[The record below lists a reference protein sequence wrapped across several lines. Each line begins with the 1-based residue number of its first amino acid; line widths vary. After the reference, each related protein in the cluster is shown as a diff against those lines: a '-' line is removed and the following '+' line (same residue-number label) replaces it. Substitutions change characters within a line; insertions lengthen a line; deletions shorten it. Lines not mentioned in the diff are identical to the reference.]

1 MTDKSTRARVAAT
14 VGRRGF
20 VPALVTAAAIF
31 GAVLVQGFLTG
42 VIASA
47 YTVGTL
53 GGDWS
58 RYADSA
64 WSAQL
69 AVSLTGSLPFAIGV
83 FLSLWQ
89 IAPVDAQLRLGHVLS
104 RAALATLVGA
114 LTVIVVVVLV
124 SFVAAVAGIPD
135 LFGGREDLTGLF
147 DRFGQ
152 NTARGVLG
160 AAQNMI
166 NQLAVVMLGAVLL
179 WGWLPRHPREHDVRG
194 ALDEV

>member
-1 MTDKSTRARVAAT
+1 MADKTVSSRVAAT
-14 VGRRGF
+14 VTRRGF
-20 VPALVTAAAIF
+20 VPALVTAVAIF
-31 GAVLVQGFLTG
+31 GAVLVQGFLSG

-58 RYADSA
+58 RFADSA
-64 WSAQL
+64 WTAQL
-69 AVSLTGSLPFAIGV
+69 AVSLTGSLPFAAGV
-83 FLSLWQ
+83 FLCLWQ

-104 RAALATLVGA
+104 RAVLATVVGA
-114 LTVIVVVVLV
+114 VAVVVIVVLV
-124 SFVAAVAGIPD
+124 SFIAALAGVPD
-135 LFGGREDLTGLF
+135 LFGGRENLTSLF

-179 WGWLPRHPREHDVRG
+179 WGWLQRHPRRHEVRG